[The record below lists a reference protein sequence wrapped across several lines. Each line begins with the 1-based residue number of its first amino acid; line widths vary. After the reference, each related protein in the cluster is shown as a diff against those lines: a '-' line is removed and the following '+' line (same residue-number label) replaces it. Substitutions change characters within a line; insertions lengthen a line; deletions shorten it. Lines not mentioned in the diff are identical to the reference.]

1 MKLIPILMIILLAG
15 AQPVPSI
22 AAEETIP
29 GIILKR
35 ADRYIIDKV
44 GESYFRKNYRFNP
57 VGSRADHLP
66 DHVEYFLYYEYAP
79 LARMGAET
87 SGVFVRMLD
96 RTDYVPYDY
105 VACVSAGKVC
115 EPRITREEA
124 LDIVAGKNLEHFSRQ
139 TAAISLGI
147 PSVINSYRTW
157 TWLITIPVGSKDG
170 CRISTEVWIDT
181 VTGTDSERDNTICE

>member
-1 MKLIPILMIILLAG
+1 MKLIPILMIVFLAG
-15 AQPVPSI
+15 VRPVPSI
-22 AAEETIP
+22 AAGDTIP
-29 GIILKR
+29 FMILKR
-35 ADRYIIDKV
+35 ADHYIIGKV
-44 GESYFRKNYRFNP
+44 GEPYFRQNYRFDP
-57 VGSRADHLP
+57 VRSRADLHP
-66 DHVEYFLYYEYAP
+66 DQVEYFLYYEYAP
-79 LARMGAET
+79 LARIDAET

-96 RTDYVPYDY
+96 RTDYAPYDY

-139 TAAISLGI
+139 TAAIKLGI
-147 PSVINSYRTW
+147 PGVINSYRTW

-181 VTGTDSERDNTICE
+181 VTGTDSERDNTVCE

>member
-1 MKLIPILMIILLAG
+1 MKLITILMIIFLAG

-22 AAEETIP
+22 AAEDTIP
-29 GIILKR
+29 DMILKR
-35 ADRYIIDKV
+35 ADRYIIGKV
-44 GESYFRKNYRFNP
+44 GESYFRQNYRFNP
-57 VGSRADHLP
+57 VGSRADRHP
-66 DHVEYFLYYEYAP
+66 DQVEYFLYYEYAP

-124 LDIVAGKNLEHFSRQ
+124 LDIVAIKNLEHFSRE
-139 TAAISLGI
+139 TAVIQLGI
-147 PSVINSYRTW
+147 PGVINSYRTW
-157 TWLITIPVGSKDG
+157 TWLITIPVGTDGG

-181 VTGTDSERDNTICE
+181 VTGTYSERDGTVCE